1 MIVILVFIFQRAKDV
16 VEDAYVNQMRHVV
29 LIPLVITPSKAEEA
43 DKVKE
48 DRMKMVEVW
57 Q

>member
-29 LIPLVITPSKAEEA
+29 LILLVITPSKAEEA

-48 DRMKMVEVW
+48 DRMKMVEV
-57 Q
+57 